1 LLAVAAHRLAH
12 RLRRLQSN
20 AASALRAVSPTEVT
34 MRKCSAQIFAIVL
47 FTSWIA
53 AAVPGFANDP
63 DHPDNQPLK
72 VPLDVGLP
80 PFAFKTP
87 DGKTTGFAYDLAVE
101 IARRLGRPGVAVQDV
116 NFSAVF
122 AGLYAK
128 RFEMVTAPTN
138 ITKERAEKLLFSEPY
153 MPTGLGFLVKKGSGK
168 ITSLDALKGKTVAV
182 NSGSLSDTWA
192 SANAG
197 KYGFTVQRY
206 NKNADAVEAV
216 MVGRAFANI
225 ADLPVTRYIA
235 MQNPM
240 VEIGYVYNSGNNF
253 GLVFR
258 PDDKAFRYHV
268 DSILKCM
275 KTDGSFAKI
284 YKKWFGID
292 PEPDTSAATVYPG
305 TGAPGFPGY
314 DPTAPKAPCR

>member
-1 LLAVAAHRLAH
+1 MRKFWTQTCALVLLAGLLATAAPA
-12 RLRRLQSN
+12 
-20 AASALRAVSPTEVT
+20 RAD
-34 MRKCSAQIFAIVL
+34 
-47 FTSWIA
+47 
-53 AAVPGFANDP
+53 DP
-63 DHPDNQPLK
+63 DHPNNQPLK

-87 DGKTTGFAYDLAVE
+87 DGQTTGFAYDLAVE

-153 MPTGLGFLVKKGSGK
+153 MPTGLGFLIKKGNGK
-168 ITSLDALKGKTVAV
+168 IASLDELKGKAVAL

-206 NKNADAVEAV
+206 NKNADAVEA
-216 MVGRAFANI
+216 MMIGRAFANV
-225 ADLPVTRYIA
+225 ADLPVSRYIA
-235 MQNPM
+235 TQNPM
-240 VEIGYVYNSGNNF
+240 AEIAYAYNTGNNL

-258 PDDKAFRYHV
+258 PDDKAFRYRV

-284 YKKWFGID
+284 YKKWFGVD
-292 PEPDTSAATVYPG
+292 PEPGTSAATVYPG

-314 DPTAPKAPCR
+314 DPTAPKAPCP